1 MTDQTARLTSLRN
14 AFANA
19 ANFGILSGLATP
31 ATAIREYDTIKM
43 SLLRSAEGTREWE
56 KYCNRNGFYH
66 THSATDFLDG
76 KSPTI
81 KV

>member
-1 MTDQTARLTSLRN
+1 MTDQTARLTSLCN

-19 ANFGILSGLATP
+19 ANFGILAGLATP

-76 KSPTI
+76 KSPSI